1 MALTSFSNM
10 VGRLGMLTGQLD
22 AASKKK
28 KATQAKIKAD
38 AQRDIRDYM
47 ENQRQFNLGMA
58 KDYDLA
64 RFNQNEANRR
74 ALYNMEGTL
83 GAAMIRAAAAS
94 NKPPT
99 DQLGLSDMSNI
110 NTMISDSVLNAT
122 TPDGRF
128 IFPESAYE
136 GNDLKPEFVGPFNQ
150 ITQMVRNQILAGQVS
165 DNPASVNK
173 AINDAIG
180 LLSPTVNFD
189 AGELYGYDSPPSMGF
204 GGEMGS
210 LISGFRSK
218 LQGMPQ
224 SERQSEIQR
233 FRDALTNRGLS
244 PNVVNQV
251 IRIVS
256 RGI

>member
-1 MALTSFSNM
+1 
-10 VGRLGMLTGQLD
+10 
-22 AASKKK
+22 
-28 KATQAKIKAD
+28 
-38 AQRDIRDYM
+38 M
-47 ENQRQFNLGMA
+47 ESQRQFNLGMA

-122 TPDGRF
+122 TPDGQF